1 MGKNTEFFFTFS
13 ENLTKTTAPAF
24 KWIVKHFVAI
34 LAVLAVILFV
44 WRSIIH
50 HFIHNV
56 PIGRSL
62 ATAGLEIIVTYI
74 ICLLG
79 GFIVYLIFKLV
90 SAWLTTASE
99 KRTRTRETTE
109 MTNNEQPAETTSPE
123 LEKIDADI
131 LRAYLNTRRMD
142 MPYREGGNTVFDELV
157 NVLGK
162 MLKLYRK
169 GSKSEICFSDKDFI
183 QVATILY
190 DRKYQNTQKTTFN
203 EWCRSLFKAM
213 NLEEPKDIKKA
224 KRNDFGTKVLKAMS
238 FLPKDNQA

>member
-13 ENLTKTTAPAF
+13 ENLTKATAPAF

-34 LAVLAVILFV
+34 LVVLAVILFA

-62 ATAGLEIIVTYI
+62 ATAGLEIIITYI

-90 SAWLTTASE
+90 SAWLTTAGE
-99 KRTRTRETTE
+99 KRTGIRETTE
-109 MTNNEQPAETTSPE
+109 MTNNEQPSETPSPE
-123 LEKIDADI
+123 PNKIDTDI
-131 LRAYLNTRRMD
+131 LKAYLNTRRMD
-142 MPYREGGNTVFDELV
+142 MPYGEGENTVFDELV

-213 NLEEPKDIKKA
+213 NLEGPKDIKKA
-224 KRNDFGTKVLKAMS
+224 KKSDFETKVLKAMS
-238 FLPKDNQA
+238 FLPKDNQG

>member
-1 MGKNTEFFFTFS
+1 MGKKTDFFFALS
-13 ENLTKTTAPAF
+13 ENLTKATAPAF

-34 LAVLAVILFV
+34 LAVLAVILFA

-79 GFIVYLIFKLV
+79 GFIIYLIFKLV
-90 SAWLTTASE
+90 SAWLTAAGE
-99 KRTRTRETTE
+99 KRTRTIETLE
-109 MTNNEQPAETTSPE
+109 PSETPSPE
-123 LEKIDADI
+123 PNKIDTDI

-142 MPYREGGNTVFDELV
+142 MPYGEGGNTVFDELV

-224 KRNDFGTKVLKAMS
+224 KKNDFETKVLKAMS